1 MMTEKKDKFVPTY
14 GKGDVVH
21 DCPKHVKEIKSGR
34 EGKVISHSLN
44 ESGAVNYIDVKYKNG
59 KIERNRLTKQ
69 FHVLSESSH
78 KHEVKE
84 EPTIK
89 LKKSVVERM
98 MKLTKEQKARMVE
111 KLVFYR
117 DKNKK
122 LRRFDTDQ

>member
-1 MMTEKKDKFVPTY
+1 MTEKKDKFIPTY

-44 ESGAVNYIDVKYKNG
+44 ESGAVNYIDVKYKDG
-59 KIERNRLTKQ
+59 KIERNRLTKL
-69 FHVLSESSH
+69 FEVLEESHH

-84 EPTIK
+84 EPTMKIK
-89 LKKSVVERM
+89 RSIVERM
-98 MKLTKEQKARMVE
+98 MKLPKEQRSRMIE